1 MNKLSYDLF
10 EILTLP
16 FDYGLF
22 HLIFSQSLVFWLF
35 YLLCCFYIQPNL
47 MVVYV
52 VTLYININVMHVLL
66 FKILLTTNDFKFV
79 LLTMIPMT
87 WFGYFV
93 HITNTGYHVII
104 CKYSV
109 FCFFTNEQINHC
121 HLSNMVTFS
130 SGSTHSF
137 IKQYFFLHLFWL
149 YCELPL
155 ENRIGAIQKKN
166 E

>member
-22 HLIFSQSLVFWLF
+22 HLNFSQSLVFWLF

-66 FKILLTTNDFKFV
+66 FKIFLTTNDFKFV

-87 WFGYFV
+87 WFRYFAV

-109 FCFFTNEQINHC
+109 FCFFLQMNKLITVIWATWWHF
-121 HLSNMVTFS
+121 HLDPLILLSSNIF
-130 SGSTHSF
+130 F
-137 IKQYFFLHLFWL
+137 CIYFGYIVNCL
-149 YCELPL
+149 
-155 ENRIGAIQKKN
+155 
-166 E
+166 